1 MMFPGGK
8 AHSVPAGSV
17 SAGVTFA
24 PRSGLVLLFASL
36 VGVAGFGWPFLAGPD
51 SQVAGHSADAP
62 YLFVL
67 LLPLVVAVVLAELAS
82 GGMDAKAVSMLG
94 VLAAAGTAL
103 RALSPGTGGFE
114 PTFFLVVLAGRVFGA
129 GFGFALGAVTILA
142 SALATGGVGPWM
154 PYQMLGLAWAGSL
167 AGLLPPAN
175 GRAERLLLAGYVALG
190 GLGYGLLLN
199 LTFWPFSRSLPPEF
213 AYAPDAG
220 LAANVEHYVAFYVA
234 SSLGWDVIRAVV
246 NIVLVLTAGR
256 VVLATLR
263 RAARRAAFVAPA
275 RTDGRA
281 RTDRSDRSGRTDG
294 SGQTDGAPRTDGA
307 PDAGPTG

>member
-1 MMFPGGK
+1 
-8 AHSVPAGSV
+8 
-17 SAGVTFA
+17 
-24 PRSGLVLLFASL
+24 VLLLASL
-36 VGVAGFGWPFLAGPD
+36 VGVAGYGWPFLAGPG

-62 YLFVL
+62 YLFML

-82 GGMDAKAVSMLG
+82 GGMDAKAVAMLG

-154 PYQMLGLAWAGSL
+154 PYQMLGLAWAGAL
-167 AGLLPPAN
+167 AGLLPAAS
-175 GRAERLLLAGYVALG
+175 GRAERLLLSAYVAVAS
-190 GLGYGLLLN
+190 LGYGVLLN

-213 AYAPDAG
+213 AYVSEAG
-220 LAANVEHYVAFYVA
+220 LATNVAHYVAFYGA
-234 SSLGWDVIRAVV
+234 TSLGWDVVRAIV
-246 NIVLVLTAGR
+246 NIVLVCVAGR

-263 RAARRAAFVAPA
+263 RAARRAAFVPAA
-275 RTDGRA
+275 RTPADTERRSRVDDA
-281 RTDRSDRSGRTDG
+281 APKADATESTD
-294 SGQTDGAPRTDGA
+294 
-307 PDAGPTG
+307 